1 MTTQEFEALR
11 KQAYE
16 QMQKSME
23 NATTDNQKRQI
34 LRNYNEYMRTLRS
47 EYEWNL

>member
-1 MTTQEFEALR
+1 MTKQEFETLR

-16 QMQKSME
+16 NMQKSME
-23 NATTDNQKRQI
+23 HASDSQKRQI

>member
-1 MTTQEFEALR
+1 MTKQEYEELR

-34 LRNYNEYMRTLRS
+34 LRNYNEYMRNLRS
-47 EYEWNL
+47 LKEWTE